1 MPRRRSNSGPAR
13 MKVSRKGA
21 VVIPR
26 AIRERLG
33 VREGCEVLV
42 SEHDGGV
49 SITLVPENP
58 VEFWHGRF
66 RGEHGASRALVEEH
80 RREVADDEHSY
91 RDWSARVERAW

>member
-1 MPRRRSNSGPAR
+1 

-21 VVIPR
+21 VVIPL

-33 VREGCEVLV
+33 VREGADVLV
-42 SEHDGGV
+42 TEQDGAI

-66 RGEHGASRALVEEH
+66 RGEHGAARALMEEH

-91 RDWSARVERAW
+91 REWSARVERAS

>member
-1 MPRRRSNSGPAR
+1 

-26 AIRERLG
+26 GIRERLG

-42 SEHDGGV
+42 SEQDGGI
-49 SITLVPENP
+49 SITVVPENP

-66 RGEHGASRALVEEH
+66 RGEQDVGRSLAEEH

-91 RDWSARVERAW
+91 RDWSARVERVS